1 MARRGKKPE
10 DYGQLALFEEKEPDW
25 LKPVN
30 QLGYS
35 ISTPEDG
42 TGDAVADSILDRP
55 GNNPGR
61 LTVSDD
67 DDDGDDLA
75 QFAEWLARKSVS

>member
-35 ISTPEDG
+35 ISTQEEG
-42 TGDAVADSILDRP
+42 VGDADAADFILDRQ
-55 GNNPGR
+55 GNDLGR
-61 LTVSDD
+61 LTAPDEDSDD
-67 DDDGDDLA
+67 LV